1 MTQLD
6 KLRKLK
12 PYLNMSEVSRQTGIT
27 QMNLVHRLN
36 GKRKQGLTELEAIR
50 VGKFLDGIVDII
62 RGE

>member
-1 MTQLD
+1 
-6 KLRKLK
+6 
-12 PYLNMSEVSRQTGIT
+12 MSEVSRQTGIT

-36 GKRKQGLTELEAIR
+36 GKRKQGLTEEEAIR